1 MDRNLNE
8 LLRWGIENSSE
19 VHANPN
25 PNDPGAAEAQPPV
38 NRGLNPD
45 VLAALFGGP
54 SDADLMKAS
63 MATITNTQDI
73 PENTLENKLIAFD
86 NFEQLVESLDN
97 ANLLGSLGLWTPLL
111 NVLASDPEPEL
122 RRMAAWCIG
131 TAVQNNQ
138 PSQERFLEINGL
150 PVLVK
155 AATSTT
161 ETAAVRRKAVYALSS
176 ACRNYQ
182 PAMDQALVSL
192 AALDSKAPA
201 LAAATLPSKVDAS
214 NMDAV
219 DEVINILKED
229 VATAANLEAAK
240 AS

>member
-8 LLRWGIENSSE
+8 LLRWGIENSSN
-19 VHANPN
+19 VTAHPN
-25 PNDPGAAEAQPPV
+25 PSDPVAAEAHPPT
-38 NRGLNPD
+38 NRGLNAD

-63 MATITNTQDI
+63 MAAITSTEDT
-73 PENTLENKLIAFD
+73 PENTLENKLVAFD

-111 NVLASDPEPEL
+111 DVLATSPEPEL

-138 PSQERFLEINGL
+138 PSQERFLAVNGL
-150 PVLVK
+150 PPLVK
-155 AATSTT
+155 AAASLT
-161 ETAAVRRKAVYALSS
+161 EPTAVRRKAVYALSS

-182 PAMDQALVSL
+182 PAMDQALALL
-192 AALDSKAPA
+192 AALDAKAPA
-201 LAAATLPSKVDAS
+201 LAAATLPAKVDAS

-219 DEVINILKED
+219 DEIINILKADLAAAVE
-229 VATAANLEAAK
+229 AETAQAA
-240 AS
+240 

>member
-1 MDRNLNE
+1 MNRNLNE
-8 LLRWGIENSSE
+8 LLRWGVENSSE
-19 VHANPN
+19 VQGSPN
-25 PNDPGAAEAQPPV
+25 PNDPGAAEAQPPI

-63 MATITNTQDI
+63 MAAITSTEDTT
-73 PENTLENKLIAFD
+73 ENTLENKLVAFD

-111 NVLASDPEPEL
+111 EVLASSPEPEL

-138 PSQERFLEINGL
+138 PSQERFLAINGV

-155 AATSTT
+155 AAASTS

-182 PAMDQALVSL
+182 PAMDQTLVSL
-192 AALDSKAPA
+192 AALESKAPA
-201 LAAATLPSKVDAS
+201 LAAATLPNKVDAS

-219 DEVINILKED
+219 DEVINILKAD
-229 VATAANLEAAK
+229 VATALELEAAK
-240 AS
+240 TA